1 MVISSTFDPT
11 VEKFVSLILN
21 ILQREVKA
29 IMSIA
34 TTVCLPWLVAL
45 LMTGPPTMAQIFQ
58 WIFIIVTSMQG
69 PTMFICFVIFQ
80 EDVLTNLFSLIGKEP
95 PQALLPAKSSK
106 STKSAASEISSIKPT
121 TAAPV
126 KKVRQLKNLVLVAMG
141 TLEAGFEIVDI

>member
-1 MVISSTFDPT
+1 
-11 VEKFVSLILN
+11 
-21 ILQREVKA
+21 
-29 IMSIA
+29 MSIA

-80 EDVLTNLFSLIGKEP
+80 EDVLTNLFSLVGKDP

-121 TAAPV
+121 TAGPV
-126 KKVRQLKNLVLVAMG
+126 KKVRCSRLICHGRHLNRTQILSHFGIIIMKVIGESNSR
-141 TLEAGFEIVDI
+141 

>member
-1 MVISSTFDPT
+1 MINWSIFYPT
-11 VEKFVSLILN
+11 GKIFVPLMFN

-126 KKVRQLKNLVLVAMG
+126 KKVS
-141 TLEAGFEIVDI
+141 